1 MRAVRHEFSAFSAAA
16 LLHVAALL
24 VLKATFGDFVAAPL
38 PHAPLPP
45 ELSFDVD
52 FAELAA
58 AEPSAEV
65 AGTAPAALPQHARFA
80 RSHAASGATK
90 GDPAAGRAAAET
102 DRVVE
107 AEEIV
112 LDEASDEATGET
124 TPSSPIDLGIGADG
138 WQRWVAPGNNADGA
152 KAERRAPRR
161 NRFEVFRAPPA
172 STTGGLQE
180 GLEESDRALGLGPSG
195 RVLSATHAAAHITA
209 APYVGVARFEVTV
222 HRTGVVEVTLGSAS
236 GQVEQWKRVA
246 ARIADELRA
255 APPRIAPPRDGVK
268 LVIELV
274 AEETMPNGT
283 KVTELHGPRIEAEPP
298 KLESTEKTLEQLMKD
313 NPTTTAAEPEKL
325 PPIKLDLPG
334 LYLAERGKV
343 CSYRLG
349 ISVMGPVFQG
359 GCDPSHIGAKPQ
371 RMVRTRVLDQRLF

>member
-1 MRAVRHEFSAFSAAA
+1 MRAVRHEFVAFSAAG

-24 VLKATFGDFVAAPL
+24 VLKAAFGDFVAAPL
-38 PHAPLPP
+38 PHAPLSP
-45 ELSFDVD
+45 ELSFEVDV
-52 FAELAA
+52 AELAA
-58 AEPSAEV
+58 AEPSLDV
-65 AGTAPAALPQHARFA
+65 AGEASAVAARQAPLAP
-80 RSHAASGATK
+80 SHAASGATK
-90 GDPAAGRAAAET
+90 GAGTAERATIAT
-102 DRVVE
+102 DRAVE
-107 AEEIV
+107 VEEIV
-112 LDEASDEATGET
+112 LDEASDERAGET
-124 TPSSPIDLGIGADG
+124 TPSKPIDLGIGADG
-138 WQRWVAPGNNADGA
+138 WQRWASPGNTADGA
-152 KAERRAPRR
+152 RAERKTPRR

-209 APYVGVARFEVTV
+209 APYVGVARFDVTV
-222 HRTGVVEVTLGSAS
+222 HRTGVVEVSLGSAS

-246 ARIADELRA
+246 ARIAEELRA

-298 KLESTEKTLEQLMKD
+298 KLKSTEKTLEQLMED

-334 LYLAERGKV
+334 VYLAERGKV

-359 GCDPSHIGAKPQ
+359 GCDPAHIGAKPQ
-371 RMVRTRVLDQRLF
+371 RMVRTRVLEQRLF